1 MGIINIW
8 IHRSLVKKINA
19 IRIRRV
25 KKCVHN
31 SMRLSDR
38 IPTSLGLL
46 EDALPL
52 FYAYIYAIISC
63 FVVLLIELL
72 LEIKKFEF
80 KCKINYV
87 LRNFS
92 NTKERQVHER
102 KARLFKS
109 LERKNFI

>member
-1 MGIINIW
+1 MGLIKAW
-8 IHRSLVKKINA
+8 IHRSLVKEFNA
-19 IRIRRV
+19 ISSRRV

-52 FYAYIYAIISC
+52 FYAYIYAIVSC

-72 LEIKKFEF
+72 IKIKKVELR
-80 KCKINYV
+80 CKINYV
-87 LRNFS
+87 LRNLS
-92 NTKERQVHER
+92 NTKVRQVHER
-102 KARLFKS
+102 KAHRFKS
-109 LERKNFI
+109 LERKNII